1 MIMDKIVLEVKPGM
15 ADRWKRASPRMKQQA
30 AQAVEKVL
38 YADTVNEQT
47 NEREES
53 GAKFGNTPLSGKE
66 REQRLQEA
74 KEFYRQ
80 HAVDFSSLEKWSR
93 EDLHDR

>member
-15 ADRWKRASPRMKQQA
+15 ADRWK
-30 AQAVEKVL
+30 
-38 YADTVNEQT
+38 
-47 NEREES
+47 REES